1 MQMALLNIITEKD
14 PTLRKKSRPVTEI
27 TDRIL
32 TLLDDMAETMRDAEG
47 VGLAAVQ
54 VGVLRR
60 VVVIETEPGEL
71 IELINPVIVKKSGK
85 QRTYEGCLSLPGK
98 CGITERPMDVTV
110 EALDRRG
117 NRIKINGSGLLAKAF
132 CHEIDHLDGILYSDV
147 AEHMLTDEEIRKMNE
162 E

>member
-1 MQMALLNIITEKD
+1 MALLNIITEKD

-60 VVVIETEPGEL
+60 IVVIETEPGEL

-117 NRIKINGSGLLAKAF
+117 NRIIINGSGLLAKAF